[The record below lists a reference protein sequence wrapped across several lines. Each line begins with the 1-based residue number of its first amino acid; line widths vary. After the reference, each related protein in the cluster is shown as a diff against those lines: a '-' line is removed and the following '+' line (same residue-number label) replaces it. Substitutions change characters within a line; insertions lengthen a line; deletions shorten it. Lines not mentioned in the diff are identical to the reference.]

1 MAARS
6 KEVTISILSFLILAL
21 LGLGL
26 GFFYRLSPSLD
37 RRPMHTD
44 EAILGMKLADYW
56 ETGHFTYDPKDYHG
70 PALHQVAI
78 AWGKIAAWGDPAT
91 WTESDLRF
99 VAVLCGLGV
108 MLSVFLFADVLG
120 RLGSAMA
127 MLMTAVS
134 PMMVY
139 YSRYFIMEMQ
149 LTLLIALTLGC
160 FWRFSQGGTRLWLV
174 LGGMAIGFAHATK
187 ETFILNVA
195 AALAGWIVARVI
207 VGDFQ
212 PRKSNSLSLSSSSK
226 KQRVGA
232 PWAWV
237 LVPAILVSV
246 ASYSG
251 GFHDWHAV
259 KDSALTYANY
269 LVRSEGSGHEKPWH
283 YYLTLLFWR
292 KDGLVWS
299 EAMICVLGLLGMIY
313 SLVGEHKNTARQA
326 FLVFLSVYTLVL
338 FGIYS
343 VLSYKTPWCILSV
356 QHSLTLLAGV
366 GAWWLWTMFT
376 GSIGQLVYKVAIGVG
391 IYFLCGQS
399 KFAIEEYR
407 ADQRNPYVYSHTT
420 TDLLRLVGEVKKI
433 AAEKGES
440 FSAQVIDRDS
450 GWPLPWYW
458 RTLPKVGYQMDV
470 TSSGT
475 TAPVLIVDA
484 DLLPVLKTQ
493 LGEQAASYTESG
505 PYGLRPGLYLS
516 LLVQKEKVAEPQPVA
531 PVIQP
536 GADLSQG
543 LAPMPIP
550 APSPIPGDMP
560 APGTIST
567 APTLTPNL
575 PVLPGLP
582 GTSAPIPAA
591 PAMRLP
597 DQSPPPQPAQP

>member
-1 MAARS
+1 MAARSS
-6 KEVTISILSFLILAL
+6 KEVTISILSFLILIL

-26 GFFYRLSPSLD
+26 GFFYRFSPPLD

-56 ETGHFTYDPKDYHG
+56 ETGRFTYDPKDYHG

-78 AWGKIAAWGDPAT
+78 AWGKVTAWGDPAT

-99 VAVLCGLGV
+99 VVVLCSLGV
-108 MLSVFLFADVLG
+108 MLSVFLFADALG
-120 RLGSAMA
+120 RLGSALA
-127 MLMTAVS
+127 MLLTAVS

-160 FWRFSQGGTRLWLV
+160 FWRFSQGGTRLWLI
-174 LGGMAIGFAHATK
+174 LGGMTLGFAHATK

-195 AALAGWIVARVI
+195 AALAGWVVARVL

-212 PRKSNSLSLSSSSK
+212 PRRSNSLSINSSAK
-226 KQRVGA
+226 KNRASA

-237 LVPAILVSV
+237 LVPALVVSV
-246 ASYSG
+246 ASFSG
-251 GFHDWHAV
+251 GFHDWKAV
-259 KDSALTYANY
+259 QDSALTYANY

-283 YYLTLLFWR
+283 YYITLLFWR

-299 EAMICVLGLLGMIY
+299 ESMIGVLGLLGMLY
-313 SLVGEHKNTARQA
+313 SLVGEHKNSARQA
-326 FLVFLSVYTLVL
+326 LLVFLSVYTLAL

-343 VLSYKTPWCILSV
+343 VLSYKTPWCILSA

-366 GAWWLWTMFT
+366 GGWWLWTIFT
-376 GSIGQLVYKVAIGVG
+376 GTIGQLVYKVAIGVG

-399 KFAIEEYR
+399 KFAVDEYR

-420 TDLLRLVGEVKKI
+420 TDLLRLVSEVRKL
-433 AAEKGES
+433 AQEKGGD
-440 FSAQVIDRDS
+440 FSAQVMNRDS

-458 RTLPKVGYQMDV
+458 RTLPKVGYHTEV
-470 TSSGT
+470 PPAVPS
-475 TAPVLIVDA
+475 APVLIVDA
-484 DLLPVLKTQ
+484 DQLPVLKTA
-493 LGEQAASYTESG
+493 LGDLAATYTETG
-505 PYGLRPGLYLS
+505 PYGLRPGFYLS
-516 LLVQKEKVAEPQPVA
+516 LLVQKEKVPEPQPVA

-536 GADLSQG
+536 GTESAAIPG
-543 LAPMPIP
+543 LP
-550 APSPIPGDMP
+550 AMIVPSGTPIPGDMP
-560 APGTIST
+560 APGTGTLS
-567 APTLTPNL
+567 APPTLAPNL

-582 GTSAPIPAA
+582 T
-591 PAMRLP
+591 
-597 DQSPPPQPAQP
+597 PPPPVTPAPPPPSQP